1 MVIPHSRAPSH
12 STRPFAGPCSP
23 CVTSA
28 DLQNTPVCTRLPYRP
43 PAGLIAGASEFIT
56 MHMLWR
62 GSNPVRLQ
70 GLGLDICPVMSL
82 SAGTHKHTAGVSFGP
97 YMSLPTSD
105 ILDKCIGMDPFFL
118 VERKRAPKRYRG
130 AVQSR
135 TSQGII
141 YQLFALNC
149 PP

>member
-1 MVIPHSRAPSH
+1 
-12 STRPFAGPCSP
+12 
-23 CVTSA
+23 
-28 DLQNTPVCTRLPYRP
+28 
-43 PAGLIAGASEFIT
+43 
-56 MHMLWR
+56 MHMLWL
-62 GSNPVRLQ
+62 GSNQAQPTGIGAEHACYV
-70 GLGLDICPVMSL
+70 SL
-82 SAGTHKHTAGVSFGP
+82 SWGAHKHTAGVSFDP

>member
-1 MVIPHSRAPSH
+1 M
-12 STRPFAGPCSP
+12 
-23 CVTSA
+23 
-28 DLQNTPVCTRLPYRP
+28 
-43 PAGLIAGASEFIT
+43 PA
-56 MHMLWR
+56 
-62 GSNPVRLQ
+62 
-70 GLGLDICPVMSL
+70 MSL
-82 SAGTHKHTAGVSFGP
+82 SAGELTNTPQVSFDP